1 VLSWLLHPRPGVE
14 GLTLTGGEPFEQRAG
29 VAALLRLVRRETK
42 LSVVAFTGYA
52 LDELRAF
59 PEAGELLSQID
70 VVLAG
75 RYDPRRTGS
84 IWRGE
89 GHKTIHFLSDR
100 YSPADLAS
108 TAEAEVIVAEDG
120 RVTISGIDP
129 PAW

>member
-1 VLSWLLHPRPGVE
+1 
-14 GLTLTGGEPFEQRAG
+14 LTLTGGEPFEQRAG
-29 VAALLRLVRRETK
+29 VAALLRLVRRETN
-42 LSVVAFTGYA
+42 LSVVVFTGYA

-59 PEAGELLSQID
+59 PETDELLGLVD

-75 RYDPRRTGS
+75 RYDPRRNGS

-89 GHKTIHFLSDR
+89 GHKTIYFLSER

-129 PAW
+129 PVW